1 MVSLTM
7 IPLNRFRCITS
18 LSLYDKSSKVS
29 KSGIIGENNLED
41 GVDAKCFSPIIFSI
55 KCNLDEFK

>member
-1 MVSLTM
+1 MLKFTVITKSG
-7 IPLNRFRCITS
+7 FHCIIN
-18 LSLYDKSSKVS
+18 LYNKSSKVS

-55 KCNLDEFK
+55 KCNLNEFK

>member
-7 IPLNRFRCITS
+7 IPLNRFRCII
-18 LSLYDKSSKVS
+18 SLYDKSSKVS